1 VLEPLLTVIIDS
13 LSNLASSDDEEDG
26 EDENDNED
34 TEVGKLSED
43 DEPGWVMGTISNTVR
58 HSMDSVCQKEVTLD
72 ELMQPGWVDRAD
84 YFHRRD
90 KKYVMAEKSV
100 LAVVKPQTDTTAAS
114 PSPTIFGNLIETV
127 DIILRQSSMPHWT
140 SGPGCTQPRLVS
152 NKPQSHNCVASLP
165 PDAASNSSPI

>member
-1 VLEPLLTVIIDS
+1 VVKLAQLQRSGFSCGKNRCNGSVPVPTLTQNRSSVLEPLLTLIIDS

-43 DEPGWVMGTISNTVR
+43 DEPGWVMGTISKTVR

-114 PSPTIFGNLIETV
+114 PSPTIFGNLI
-127 DIILRQSSMPHWT
+127 
-140 SGPGCTQPRLVS
+140 
-152 NKPQSHNCVASLP
+152 
-165 PDAASNSSPI
+165 